1 MWLSGTEER
10 VGAPVRCGR
19 CHNACSA
26 HPQPHLLPRSASLF
40 AAIMAAAT
48 RMRAT
53 CAVPRAGRST
63 AGVRGGRRAAAR
75 AVTGAPGAEV
85 STGAASDFSDERLL
99 EMTVAFNDAQRGAK
113 DPSLLGAF
121 VRAWGEPAWR
131 A

>member
-10 VGAPVRCGR
+10 VGAPVRCGG
-19 CHNACSA
+19 CHIACSA
-26 HPQPHLLPRSASLF
+26 HPQPHLLPRSARLF

-53 CAVPRAGRST
+53 CAVPRAGARS
-63 AGVRGGRRAAAR
+63 ARRAAAR

-85 STGAASDFSDERLL
+85 SIGAASDFSDERLL